1 VLYTLSI
8 DYGTTYSVGVVASE
22 AGTEVLELS
31 RSRYLPSLVLID
43 PEGELLVGG
52 SAVNQAGLYPDRVC
66 ATPKREVGK
75 PAILL
80 GGEAVKV
87 HRAIAAVLERLGEEA
102 ARRFG
107 GAPPQR
113 LVLTHPALWAEERLG
128 VLREAARAA
137 RLGEP
142 ELVPEPVAAAAH
154 YADGSLAEGATVAVY
169 DLGGGTFD
177 AAVLRRLAGGGFE
190 VAGRPGGDP
199 NLGGEDFDNELR
211 ELVEEHAA
219 RIDPESFE
227 AAREADGAHRQWSA
241 FRREVRQAK
250 EALSEELKYPLAVPG
265 VDDPVLVTRR
275 ELEALLEPHLRRTI
289 EQLAATIS
297 DAGLAPNDLA
307 AIYLTG
313 GSSSIPMVS
322 TLISQELGLTPQTWG
337 DPKAVVALGA
347 IAATQPRAEPAAQA
361 PGADGEAAPTVVRC
375 PSCGTQNRVPPDDR
389 RRVRCARCK
398 APLASA
404 CAADSGRAPIE
415 TEQPA
420 KVGTEPP
427 GFSADPLFVDA
438 KTRISNIVCDT
449 SRENAI
455 DRVAYLLDAMPV
467 EIANGDVEF
476 RHRDSPRP
484 NLRLDMQA
492 PTHVW
497 LQDARSKYP
506 AVREIRACVLGASDV
521 IESVRNKWGTHFG
534 PGESYVMVFGIDAA
548 NEAFERF
555 VGSFCAALLV
565 DWGAIDQAVSEP
577 SAVPE
582 PHQPGPQIDND
593 EVELFKQMH
602 WLRITNKRFLLRG
615 ILGNVRVDV
624 PIDDVASFKGSGL
637 DGVRIVL
644 TDGRTEKFSPGMLYK
659 ERALRAL
666 EQATGR
672 TRN

>member
-1 VLYTLSI
+1 VSAYTLSI

-347 IAATQPRAEPAAQA
+347 PQTEHSTHTEKGAASDGPEPGPAATAAAGTPESDEREPLDVESAPRRGDWRRTVRPTDGGARLAEQTYGHSVD
-361 PGADGEAAPTVVRC
+361 GAFGCLVELIERRGLHLVNADRESRTVEAITGNSGITLNLRKSSWGERIYVWLDPVGDRSTVVQMESRFRMRAQLSGVDMHKRNFELILDGLWDALV
-375 PSCGTQNRVPPDDR
+375 PSLPSTR
-389 RRVRCARCK
+389 R
-398 APLASA
+398 
-404 CAADSGRAPIE
+404 ADEA
-415 TEQPA
+415 
-420 KVGTEPP
+420 
-427 GFSADPLFVDA
+427 GFTTKGP
-438 KTRISNIVCDT
+438 
-449 SRENAI
+449 
-455 DRVAYLLDAMPV
+455 
-467 EIANGDVEF
+467 
-476 RHRDSPRP
+476 
-484 NLRLDMQA
+484 
-492 PTHVW
+492 
-497 LQDARSKYP
+497 DARRS
-506 AVREIRACVLGASDV
+506 
-521 IESVRNKWGTHFG
+521 
-534 PGESYVMVFGIDAA
+534 
-548 NEAFERF
+548 
-555 VGSFCAALLV
+555 
-565 DWGAIDQAVSEP
+565 
-577 SAVPE
+577 
-582 PHQPGPQIDND
+582 
-593 EVELFKQMH
+593 
-602 WLRITNKRFLLRG
+602 
-615 ILGNVRVDV
+615 
-624 PIDDVASFKGSGL
+624 
-637 DGVRIVL
+637 
-644 TDGRTEKFSPGMLYK
+644 
-659 ERALRAL
+659 
-666 EQATGR
+666 
-672 TRN
+672 